1 MVFAGVEFLFY
12 YLPIVMLVYFI
23 SPKKFKNLILFVS
36 GLIFYAWGEPLYVCV
51 LLLSTL
57 IDYFAGIIMDKTD
70 STAKRR
76 AAL

>member
-36 GLIFYAWGEPLYVCV
+36 GLIFYAWGEPLYV
-51 LLLSTL
+51 
-57 IDYFAGIIMDKTD
+57 
-70 STAKRR
+70 
-76 AAL
+76 